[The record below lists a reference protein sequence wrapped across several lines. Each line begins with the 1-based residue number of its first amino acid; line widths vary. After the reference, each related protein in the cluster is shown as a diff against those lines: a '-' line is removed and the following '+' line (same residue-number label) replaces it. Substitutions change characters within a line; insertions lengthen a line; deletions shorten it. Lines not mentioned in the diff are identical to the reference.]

1 MQQSRANHYVPQFYL
16 TGFAELPASQ
26 PPKKPV
32 LWVYERGRPHRLS
45 TPKHEAY
52 EKDLYTFEDVS
63 GEMSSI
69 EGIIARI
76 ESRAAPVFRHLEDP
90 DYIFPDSE
98 RYDMAVFMS
107 LLFVRGPTGLEFISR
122 SLGMFMKDR
131 AQQLARDDA
140 RFRADYETWRK
151 HSGGPS
157 AEEVR
162 QYVLEGNYEILQK
175 SAGLNLRGMVEA
187 WDHLSPILFKMQW
200 QILHS
205 EGGQFFFTNDNPIFT
220 LLPSDRGTAKFG
232 VGFCTPMVEVY
243 LPVNRTVCLRLS
255 ETATESSAAISNLQ
269 VRQIN
274 RAIAICARR
283 FLYAPERSTKIARL
297 FDKVGGQLSYGVNA
311 FIHPGA
317 VESG

>member
-1 MQQSRANHYVPQFYL
+1 M
-16 TGFAELPASQ
+16 
-26 PPKKPV
+26 
-32 LWVYERGRPHRLS
+32 S

-122 SLGMFMKDR
+122 SLGVFMKDR

-162 QYVLEGNYEILQK
+162 QYVLEGDYEILQK

-205 EGGQFFFTNDNPIFT
+205 EGGAVFFH
-220 LLPSDRGTAKFG
+220 
-232 VGFCTPMVEVY
+232 
-243 LPVNRTVCLRLS
+243 
-255 ETATESSAAISNLQ
+255 Q
-269 VRQIN
+269 RQP
-274 RAIAICARR
+274 
-283 FLYAPERSTKIARL
+283 Y
-297 FDKVGGQLSYGVNA
+297 
-311 FIHPGA
+311 IHPPS
-317 VESG
+317 E